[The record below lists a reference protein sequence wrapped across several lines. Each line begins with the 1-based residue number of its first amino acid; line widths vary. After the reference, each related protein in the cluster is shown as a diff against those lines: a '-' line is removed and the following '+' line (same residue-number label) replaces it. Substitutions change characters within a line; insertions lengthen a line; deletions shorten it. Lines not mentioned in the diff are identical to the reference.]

1 LTGVE
6 MPEPADPQAIPEG
19 GEVETEGSAMRI
31 LGRTFMENKLAVIGA
46 IVLIAIALFSFVG
59 PLLYHSNQT
68 SPTLIL
74 PNGQPGPNAPPG
86 PGHPL
91 GLDNEGYDILGR
103 LMIGG
108 QISLE
113 IGLAVGFIATIIGVM
128 YGAISGFFGK
138 YLDMAMMR
146 LVDIIYAF
154 PVIFLF
160 IFISGV
166 YKPNETLLIVLL
178 AIITWVVPARLVR
191 GETLSLKTR
200 EYLQAMRTM
209 GGGAPR
215 AIWRHI
221 VPNTIGTIVVTVTFQ
236 IADAI
241 LILSTLQYFGLGLPP
256 SDPTWGGMLDLAI
269 NNASA
274 QTNGYWWQIFPAG
287 GMIVLTVV
295 AVNFIGDALRD
306 AFEVRLQKR

>member
-1 LTGVE
+1 
-6 MPEPADPQAIPEG
+6 
-19 GEVETEGSAMRI
+19 
-31 LGRTFMENKLAVIGA
+31 
-46 IVLIAIALFSFVG
+46 
-59 PLLYHSNQT
+59 
-68 SPTLIL
+68 LIL
-74 PNGQPGPNAPPG
+74 ANGQAGPNAPPG
-86 PGHPL
+86 AGRPL
-91 GLDNEGYDILGR
+91 GLDNEGFDILGR

-113 IGLAVGFIATIIGVM
+113 IGLAVGAIATIIGVI
-128 YGAISGFFGK
+128 YGAISGFFGR
-138 YLDMAMMR
+138 YLDMLMMR

-166 YKPNETLLIVLL
+166 YKPNEGLLIVLL

-191 GETLSLKTR
+191 GETLSLKDR

-209 GGGAPR
+209 GGGAGR

-274 QTNGYWWQIFPAG
+274 QSNGYWWEIFPAG
-287 GMIVLTVV
+287 LMIVLTVV